1 MPRNFY
7 ELVWIFII
15 YAFIGWCTEVS
26 YAALDRGIFVN
37 RGFLNGPYCPIYGC
51 GVVIVVAV
59 LTPLKDNLLILFIG
73 SFLLTSILEYIT
85 GYLLEKVFHNQW
97 WDYSDKPFNIHGYV
111 CLKFSIYWGLA
122 CTFIMDVLHPII
134 YKGITLMPHIVGM
147 ILICIIMTVF
157 FVDCG
162 ITVATIL
169 KFNKRLKVMDEMAE
183 RIHKLSDEIGENI
196 YENVTDI
203 VEKSEEFQE
212 THAEL
217 LDKLAETKDNL
228 MEIPGSAKEK
238 IVDTTGAAKEKIAET
253 TGAAKDKIAETTGT
267 AKDKIAE
274 TTGTAKDKIAE
285 TTGAAKDKIAETT
298 GAAKDKIAE
307 TTGAAKNKITGTT
320 ETARERIA
328 ETTGTAKEKITDT
341 AANAKLA
348 ISENIMEAKSS
359 FEAKKNAWTEKSEEW
374 KKNREKQKAE
384 LSELSEKYEHLF
396 EEKNFGFRRLMKAF
410 PDMKSREN
418 DKTLTELKKHFHLD
432 KPEQK

>member
-1 MPRNFY
+1 MEENMPQNCY

-73 SFLLTSILEYIT
+73 SFLLASILEYIT

-169 KFNKRLKVMDEMAE
+169 KFNKRLKIMDEMAE

-203 VEKSEEFQE
+203 VEKSGEFQE

-217 LDKLAETKDNL
+217 LDKLAET
-228 MEIPGSAKEK
+228 
-238 IVDTTGAAKEKIAET
+238 
-253 TGAAKDKIAETTGT
+253 TGAAKDKIA
-267 AKDKIAE
+267 
-274 TTGTAKDKIAE
+274 
-285 TTGAAKDKIAETT
+285 
-298 GAAKDKIAE
+298 
-307 TTGAAKNKITGTT
+307 
-320 ETARERIA
+320 
-328 ETTGTAKEKITDT
+328 
-341 AANAKLA
+341 
-348 ISENIMEAKSS
+348 
-359 FEAKKNAWTEKSEEW
+359 
-374 KKNREKQKAE
+374 
-384 LSELSEKYEHLF
+384 
-396 EEKNFGFRRLMKAF
+396 
-410 PDMKSREN
+410 
-418 DKTLTELKKHFHLD
+418 
-432 KPEQK
+432 

>member
-1 MPRNFY
+1 MPQNFY

-217 LDKLAETKDNL
+217 LDKLAEKKDNL

-253 TGAAKDKIAETTGT
+253 TGT

-274 TTGTAKDKIAE
+274 TTGT
-285 TTGAAKDKIAETT
+285 
-298 GAAKDKIAE
+298 
-307 TTGAAKNKITGTT
+307 AKNKITGTT

-341 AANAKLA
+341 AANAKFA